1 MVKALR
7 ASVAKKG
14 KCSTAVAEK
23 EPGAFEGWT
32 ALAEFLRRDREEL
45 NTECPNWGFQE
56 PIHVI
61 SCSETMYGFLAEV
74 KWYTGGSSYVT
85 LPTAVAEKKPGVYL
99 ARAKNIRW
107 HYPATLAGLQSIAH
121 LRFLGTR
128 SEIVKMADAKGRDL
142 ANEELELL
150 MEMLSVHVG

>member
-1 MVKALR
+1 MVHRREQL
-7 ASVAKKG
+7 
-14 KCSTAVAEK
+14 CY
-23 EPGAFEGWT
+23 
-32 ALAEFLRRDREEL
+32 LANRSR
-45 NTECPNWGFQE
+45 G
-56 PIHVI
+56 
-61 SCSETMYGFLAEV
+61 
-74 KWYTGGSSYVT
+74 
-85 LPTAVAEKKPGVYL
+85 KKPGVYL

-142 ANEELELL
+142 ANEQLELL